1 MTSWSAREAGTDGAA
16 LPVLGTGGT
25 PRPDAIPV
33 LRGSPGRTVGV
44 LVDDGDGLRWQPTP
58 DVEALV
64 RLGIVAAAAVAL
76 PVGVAWSLRRPV
88 ARVDRLAMGPGGWV
102 SFKGFAVPK
111 GRTKRRPRWARLLRA
126 HRVS

>member
-1 MTSWSAREAGTDGAA
+1 M
-16 LPVLGTGGT
+16 PVPVPSTA
-25 PRPDAIPV
+25 PRPDAIPI

-64 RLGIVAAAAVAL
+64 RLGIVAAAVVAL
-76 PVGVAWSLRRPV
+76 PVGVTWGLRRPV

-111 GRTKRRPRWARLLRA
+111 GRQERRPWWARLLRA
-126 HRVS
+126 HRVT

>member
-1 MTSWSAREAGTDGAA
+1 MATPSAPKTGTDGAA
-16 LPVLGTGGT
+16 MPIPAAGTATRGVIPIVRGN
-25 PRPDAIPV
+25 PD
-33 LRGSPGRTVGV
+33 RTVGV
-44 LVDDGDGLRWQPTP
+44 LVDDGDTIRWQPTP
-58 DVEALV
+58 DVEGLV

-111 GRTKRRPRWARLLRA
+111 GRAERRPWWARLLRA

>member
-16 LPVLGTGGT
+16 MPVPRTGTAL
-25 PRPDAIPV
+25 RPDAIPI

-44 LVDDGDGLRWQPTP
+44 LVEDGDGLRWQPTP

-64 RLGIVAAAAVAL
+64 RLGIVTAAAVAL
-76 PVGVAWSLRRPV
+76 PVGVAWSLRRPT

-111 GRTKRRPRWARLLRA
+111 GRGERRPWWARLLRA
-126 HRVS
+126 RRVS